1 MRLVI
6 AGILCAA
13 FATFTAPARASSL
26 LYVADQAGNSVLP
39 LDTSTQSYRTPIVV
53 GSHPL
58 RPVASPDGSRVYVQ
72 SADDASIAVIDT
84 ASAAVVAHIAV
95 TPPPSTAPVTAA
107 LLSISPDGS
116 RLYVLANGTPQIT
129 IVDAH
134 SNSVLA
140 AILGPAGMT
149 DPGQARVSPDGKRLF
164 VSYQA
169 ERTIAVIDTAT
180 GALQAQV
187 KVPGPEI
194 AGISALAFSP
204 DGSRLYV
211 GGYENALHTF
221 DAASLQ
227 LITTDPIVGTPNA
240 IAVAPDSS
248 AVYLSTDLNCL
259 AIRDLVKHI
268 TWSTGTLAHGC
279 SDVAMSFDGR
289 TVYAVDHDQQN
300 KPFLTAFDVA
310 SKLLDAVYVFGASA
324 PVFSAQ
330 SLSNNAIHPVAGLWW
345 NPQESGRGY
354 TIDVQDGALVLIAS
368 VYDTNGAP
376 KWFFAAGA
384 YDPVESV
391 YRGTLDAT
399 ANGPCLGCAYRLPSY
414 LAGAGGQI
422 VLQFNSPT
430 SANLYYAG
438 GVTAIQKEV
447 W

>member
-6 AGILCAA
+6 AGIVCAV
-13 FATFTAPARASSL
+13 FATFTAPALASSL

-39 LDTSTQSYRTPIVV
+39 LDTATQIYRAPIVV
-53 GSHPL
+53 GTHPL
-58 RPVASPDGSRVYVQ
+58 RAVASPDGSRVYVQ

-84 ASAAVVAHIAV
+84 ASASVIAHIAV
-95 TPPPSTAPVTAA
+95 PAPPSSTPVTAA

-116 RLYVLANGTPQIT
+116 RLYAVANGTPQIT
-129 IVDAH
+129 IIDTHA
-134 SNSVLA
+134 NSILA

-169 ERTIAVIDTAT
+169 ERTIAVIDT
-180 GALQAQV
+180 GSGVLQTQL
-187 KVPGPEI
+187 KVPGPDG
-194 AGISALAFSP
+194 AGISALAFSV

-211 GGYENALHTF
+211 GGYENALLTL

-227 LITTDPIVGTPNA
+227 LLATDPIVGAPNA
-240 IAVAPDSS
+240 IAVAPDGS
-248 AVYLSTDLNCL
+248 AVYLSTNLNCL
-259 AIRDLVKHI
+259 AIRDLVNHV
-268 TWSTGTLAHGC
+268 TWSTGTLALGC
-279 SDVAMSFDGR
+279 TDVAMSFDGR

-300 KPFLTAFDVA
+300 KPFLTTFDVA
-310 SKLLDAVYVFGASA
+310 SKLLDGVYVFGAGA

-330 SLSNNAIHPVAGLWW
+330 SLSSNAIHPVTGLWW

-354 TIDVQDGALVLIAS
+354 TIEVQDGALVLIAS

-376 KWFFAAGA
+376 KWLFAAGA

-399 ANGPCLGCAYRLPSY
+399 ANGPCLGCAYRLPTY

-430 SANLYYAG
+430 SANLYYTG